1 MARKETNALR
11 NIVRVTISNLAT
23 IFAGIIV
30 GLIIPKVMPVDGY
43 GYYKTFTLYV
53 SYAGFFSL
61 GIIDGVVLEFGGYNY
76 DELDQKKFRGIF
88 KWYLLVHLISDAAL
102 IVVAV
107 FNRNTEYGF
116 LLIMIAL
123 YITFNN
129 LVGYFQ
135 QISQITQR
143 FKEYSV
149 AKMIQSLLKVVGGL
163 IIMAIYYLTKE
174 LVDYRIYVALMTFGF
189 AAVSIGYFFIY
200 KRIIFGESD
209 TLASTRPTVFFLS
222 KTGFPLMFANLC
234 ATLILTSD
242 RQFVNIL
249 FPNTEYAVYAFAY
262 NLLSL
267 ITVATSAISTVLYP
281 VLKRTTEDT
290 LKENYSNLISTML
303 IFVFGAL
310 ISYFPLYAFI
320 GWFLPK
326 YADSLIIFRVI
337 FPGLAISSAVTVV
350 MHNYYKTL
358 GDNLK
363 YFKKSVLIL
372 AVSAAANG
380 IAYLMFKTTVS
391 ISVASIVTML
401 IWYVY
406 IEQYFVNDYKYSRWR
421 NLLYLIVAMGIFYS
435 VTIIDN
441 WIISGLL
448 YCVLYVCLTI
458 CVQKDAI
465 RYAKRLIKKS

>member
-1 MARKETNALR
+1 MAQKGTNALR

-23 IFAGIIV
+23 IIAGIIV

-61 GIIDGVVLEFGGYNY
+61 GIIDGVVLQFGGYNY
-76 DELDQKKFRGIF
+76 DELDQKKFRSIF
-88 KWYLLVHLISDAAL
+88 KWYLLVHLISDAVL
-102 IVVAV
+102 IILAI
-107 FNRNTEYGF
+107 FNRNNEYGF
-116 LLIMIAL
+116 LLFMIAL

-163 IIMAIYYLTKE
+163 IMMAVYYLTKE
-174 LVDYRIYVALMTFGF
+174 LVDYRIYVALLTSGL
-189 AAVSIGYFFIY
+189 AVVSIGYFYIY
-200 KRIIFGESD
+200 KRIVFGEAD
-209 TLASTRPTVFFLS
+209 TLATTRPTILFLS
-222 KTGFPLMFANLC
+222 STGFPLMFANLC
-234 ATLILTSD
+234 ATLILTLD

-249 FPNTEYAVYAFAY
+249 FPTTEYAIYAFAY

-290 LKENYSNLISTML
+290 LKENYSNLISTIL

-310 ISYFPLYAFI
+310 ISYFPLCAFI
-320 GWFLPK
+320 EWFLPK

-372 AVSAAANG
+372 VVSATANG
-380 IAYLMFKTTVS
+380 IAYLIFKTTVS
-391 ISVASIVTML
+391 ISVASIVTMF
-401 IWYVY
+401 IWYIY
-406 IEQYFVNDYKYSRWR
+406 IEQYFVTNYKYSRWR
-421 NLLYLIVAMGIFYS
+421 NLIYLIVAMSIFYLA
-435 VTIIDN
+435 TIIDN

-448 YCVLYVCLTI
+448 YCVLYTSLTI
-458 CVQKDAI
+458 LVQRDALQYI
-465 RYAKRLIKKS
+465 PNFLGR